1 MAIRSAP
8 LAGGGYV
15 DTLYEWTA
23 ALGPRG
29 IAIHA
34 AAGKIYWSS
43 QGDNAI
49 RCAPLAGGFDDRL
62 YGPSGVV
69 SGPGGVAI
77 DQAAGRIYWANE
89 GDNTIRGGALAGGS
103 VADALYDAH
112 SGVKYPGSVAIDPGG
127 GNIYWT
133 NGDNTIRRGK
143 LAGGFPPDTLYS
155 SSDGVKGPVDLAIDV
170 AGGRIYW
177 TNSGDYTI
185 CGAPLTGGGRVTV
198 LYDSAD
204 GVSGPSG
211 IAIDPPEPVFSI
223 VDESG
228 GSTLAH
234 LANPVMNWLNQ
245 HWPGKRPAGRVY
257 WANFEDGKICGA
269 PLDGSGPV
277 DILYGGANRGVDWPS
292 FVAVLQAPVAA
303 SPPAISLVGQSL
315 RCSRGTW
322 SRDVVGARLY
332 HSPESFRFQWALNG
346 ADIAGATLSAYTPSA
361 AGSYTCRVT
370 ATNPAG
376 STPQTSTPISAP

>member
-1 MAIRSAP
+1 
-8 LAGGGYV
+8 
-15 DTLYEWTA
+15 
-23 ALGPRG
+23 
-29 IAIHA
+29 
-34 AAGKIYWSS
+34 
-43 QGDNAI
+43 
-49 RCAPLAGGFDDRL
+49 
-62 YGPSGVV
+62 
-69 SGPGGVAI
+69 
-77 DQAAGRIYWANE
+77 
-89 GDNTIRGGALAGGS
+89 
-103 VADALYDAH
+103 
-112 SGVKYPGSVAIDPGG
+112 
-127 GNIYWT
+127 
-133 NGDNTIRRGK
+133 
-143 LAGGFPPDTLYS
+143 
-155 SSDGVKGPVDLAIDV
+155 
-170 AGGRIYW
+170 
-177 TNSGDYTI
+177 
-185 CGAPLTGGGRVTV
+185 
-198 LYDSAD
+198 
-204 GVSGPSG
+204 
-211 IAIDPPEPVFSI
+211 
-223 VDESG
+223 
-228 GSTLAH
+228 
-234 LANPVMNWLNQ
+234 MNWLNQ

-277 DILYGGANRGVDWPS
+277 DILYGGANRGVDSPN